1 MDMKVAV
8 VGGSGVV
15 GRAILED
22 LTAAGVSYVAL
33 SRRPPDLPDSHFV
46 PLDLND
52 PAQCQTAASADP
64 SASIPQRRDPSPSVC
79 KGRGARRDG

>member
-1 MDMKVAV
+1 MPPKDLRHYHASSMHNRGGEMDIKVAV

-22 LTAAGVSYVAL
+22 LTVTGINYVAL

-46 PLDLND
+46 AL
-52 PAQCQTAASADP
+52 
-64 SASIPQRRDPSPSVC
+64 
-79 KGRGARRDG
+79 

>member
-1 MDMKVAV
+1 MQVRCTIEGGEMDIKVAV

-22 LTAAGVSYVAL
+22 LTVTGINYVAL

-46 PLDLND
+46 
-52 PAQCQTAASADP
+52 
-64 SASIPQRRDPSPSVC
+64 
-79 KGRGARRDG
+79 